1 MAKDNSALFRHTR
14 KVYEL
19 MEERSTINEYEER
32 IFEGSLTNLARE
44 VGASSSYYSAIR
56 TLLDSP
62 HHDPCIILYQRGSG
76 SHLSIIRLMHPP
88 PEEWGTIAPVDLTSP
103 GVPATLRELES
114 RVAELEAWRESTV
127 LDKEGRAGESAGQTK
142 DRQERGNGNGKTKK
156 A

>member
-1 MAKDNSALFRHTR
+1 MAKDQSALFRHTR

-32 IFEGSLTNLARE
+32 IFEGSLTKLARE

-76 SHLSIIRLMHPP
+76 NLPSIIRLMHPP

-114 RVAELEAWRESTV
+114 RVAKLEVWREEVT
-127 LDKEGRAGESAGQTK
+127 GESAGNETAK
-142 DRQERGNGNGKTKK
+142 KERGNGNGKTKK

>member
-1 MAKDNSALFRHTR
+1 MAEEHSALFRHTR

-32 IFEGSLTNLARE
+32 IFEGSLTNLVKE
-44 VGASSSYYSAIR
+44 VGASSTYYGPIR
-56 TLLDSP
+56 SLLDSP

-76 SHLSIIRLMHPP
+76 NNPSIIRLMHPP
-88 PEEWGTIAPVDLTSP
+88 PEEWGAIPPVDLTSP

-114 RVAELEAWRESTV
+114 RVAKLEAWREEVT
-127 LDKEGRAGESAGQTK
+127 GESAGQTK
-142 DRQERGNGNGKTKK
+142 ERGNGNGKTKK